1 MGVATA
7 MKGPGLVPADRL
19 QRPQTVAFRP
29 AGAASLTIDA
39 RGFGQMATALVLVP
53 VDVLEELKELAM
65 AAMRAFDRGAALVR
79 LRITC
84 LDAAFVFDR
93 RRTGPDRLAVGEG
106 AEAFVAD
113 RKRIA
118 FLQRRIL
125 VHLVEQDLADR
136 PDRKS
141 TRLNSSH

>member
-1 MGVATA
+1 
-7 MKGPGLVPADRL
+7 
-19 QRPQTVAFRP
+19 
-29 AGAASLTIDA
+29 
-39 RGFGQMATALVLVP
+39 
-53 VDVLEELKELAM
+53 M

-125 VHLVEQDLADR
+125 VNLVEQDLADR
-136 PDRKS
+136 PAGQVVRAAGAGQGEEAALAPEEGDRTS
-141 TRLNSSH
+141 VV